1 MLEPLTL
8 KTMPYIHFFFNFT
21 SMTWLKASAKL
32 HIIMYIYIL
41 SSLSQGFLV
50 HSICVRRPWRIR
62 KPCRLAKMIDLS
74 MYGSTSTTI
83 IYYYMNT
90 IVSFENYDQV
100 LLY

>member
-41 SSLSQGFLV
+41 SSLSQARVFGPLYLCEETMEDQKALKASKDGRFIYAWV
-50 HSICVRRPWRIR
+50 H
-62 KPCRLAKMIDLS
+62 K
-74 MYGSTSTTI
+74 
-83 IYYYMNT
+83 YYN
-90 IVSFENYDQV
+90 N
-100 LLY
+100 LLQHEHNCFF